1 MACQTPEWILRLTP
15 HDALWQVR
23 FCDHYCA
30 ETFQCFHDGGIR
42 VSRRKSAPDVAQ
54 RRVEALHIELVLER
68 YRHTM
73 ERTDKLAFIFME
85 LVKPSSIIDRI
96 IERDFRKTVGL

>member
-1 MACQTPEWILRLTP
+1 
-15 HDALWQVR
+15 
-23 FCDHYCA
+23 
-30 ETFQCFHDGGIR
+30 
-42 VSRRKSAPDVAQ
+42 
-54 RRVEALHIELVLER
+54 
-68 YRHTM
+68 M